1 VSVVSV
7 VRVLGV
13 LGVLSVLGSD
23 ILDTCNTLLSI
34 GEHMATVGTIS
45 DHLKQLRHSN
55 KSVWVIGNG
64 GSSANAQH
72 LVLHLRDV
80 GIKAHDLMDLMPN
93 LTAQTNDFG
102 YTDGVVGHLLKMSQ
116 RRDTLI
122 ILSGSGN
129 SDNVVSVLKAG
140 KESGLEL
147 YTIALLGFD
156 GGKCKGLA
164 DEEVVVDSRDYGV
177 IEDCHSF
184 LIHHIHRSLK

>member
-1 VSVVSV
+1 M
-7 VRVLGV
+7 LN
-13 LGVLSVLGSD
+13 VLGSD
-23 ILDTCNTLLSI
+23 ILDTCNALLSI
-34 GEHMATVGTIS
+34 GEHQVAVDIIS
-45 DHLKQLRHSN
+45 DHLKQLRYSDT
-55 KSVWVIGNG
+55 SVWVIGNG

-72 LVLHLRDV
+72 MVLHLRDV
-80 GIKAHDLMDLMPN
+80 GIKAHDLMDLVPH

-102 YTDGVVGHLLKMSQ
+102 YTDGVVKHLLKMAQ

-122 ILSGSGN
+122 GLSGSGN

-140 KESGLEL
+140 KDKESGLEL
-147 YTIALLGFD
+147 RTIALLGFD

-164 DEEVVVDSRDYGV
+164 DAEVVVDSRDYGI